1 MSLPLIFCYLCGYVL
16 VGCVMLPFIWLG
28 WDDDDDEDIFNYM
41 LGIILVYPLV
51 LVWLTVK
58 QLTGL
63 YRKLTGKKEKYTE
76 YISVTVE
83 EQDTE
88 NTKEGNMSVT
98 KKLDRFME
106 EREE

>member
-1 MSLPLIFCYLCGYVL
+1 MNLPLIFCYLCGYFL
-16 VGCVMLPFIWLG
+16 VGFVMLPFIWFG
-28 WDDDDDEDIFNYM
+28 WNDDEDIFNYI
-41 LGIILVYPLV
+41 LGILLVYPLI
-51 LVWLTVK
+51 LVCLTVK

-88 NTKEGNMSVT
+88 NTKEGNMSVI
-98 KKLDRFME
+98 KKLDRFMG

>member
-1 MSLPLIFCYLCGYVL
+1 MNLPLIICYLSGYVL
-16 VGCVMLPFIWLG
+16 VGCIMLPFIWFG
-28 WDDDDDEDIFNYM
+28 WNDDEDIFNYL
-41 LGIILVYPLV
+41 LGILLVYPLV
-51 LVWLTVK
+51 LVCLTVK

-83 EQDTE
+83 EQDTK
-88 NTKEGNMSVT
+88 NTKEDNMSVT

-106 EREE
+106 EREK

>member
-1 MSLPLIFCYLCGYVL
+1 MNLPLIFCYLSGYFL
-16 VGCVMLPFIWLG
+16 VGFVMLPFIWLG
-28 WDDDDDEDIFNYM
+28 WDDDEDIFNYM

-63 YRKLTGKKEKYTE
+63 YRKLTGKKKKYTE

-83 EQDTE
+83 EQDTK
-88 NTKEGNMSVT
+88 NTKEDNMSVT

>member
-1 MSLPLIFCYLCGYVL
+1 MNLPLIFCYLCGYFL
-16 VGCVMLPFIWLG
+16 VGFVMLPFIWIG
-28 WDDDDDEDIFNYM
+28 WNDDEDIFNYI
-41 LGIILVYPLV
+41 LGILLVYPLV
-51 LVWLTVK
+51 LVCLTVK

-88 NTKEGNMSVT
+88 NTKEDNMSVT
-98 KKLDRFME
+98 KKLDRFMG

>member
-16 VGCVMLPFIWLG
+16 VGCVMLPFIWFG

-41 LGIILVYPLV
+41 LGILLVYPLV
-51 LVWLTVK
+51 LVCLTVK